1 MHHVVLEQWS
11 RRASPVHA
19 VDPRAKLGVTLVLLV
34 AVATSPTLSAP
45 QFAAYA
51 AVLAGVLL
59 AAGLPLA
66 GVALRAGIVLPF
78 AGAFALMSWL
88 AGDAARSLAIL
99 SKSYLSVFAVLV
111 LVGTTPVA
119 RLFAGLERLGAPRSL
134 VLVLQFL
141 YRYLF
146 VISEQAQHM
155 RLAAS
160 SRGAL
165 GRAPAR
171 VRLHAPAGAVAVLFA
186 RSYRRAEAVYRAML
200 ARGFTGHIEPVVP
213 LRLGAGD
220 ILAAGA
226 AAGAVIGIR
235 FGL

>member
-1 MHHVVLEQWS
+1 MHHVVVEQWS

-19 VDPRAKLGVTLVLLV
+19 LDPRAKLGVTLLLLV
-34 AVATSPTLSAP
+34 AVATSPALTAL

-51 AVLAGVLL
+51 ALLGGILL
-59 AAGLPLA
+59 AAGLPVA

-78 AGAFALMSWL
+78 AGAFAAMSWL
-88 AGDAARSLAIL
+88 AGDAGRAVAIV
-99 SKSYLSVFAVLV
+99 SKSYLSVFAALA
-111 LVGTTPVA
+111 LVGTTPIA
-119 RLFAGLERLGAPRSL
+119 RLFGGLERLGAPRSL

-165 GRAPAR
+165 KHAPR
-171 VRLHAPAGAVAVLFA
+171 WVRLRAPAGAVAVLFA
-186 RSYRRAEAVYRAML
+186 RSYRRAEAVYQAML
-200 ARGFTGHIEPVVP
+200 ARGFAGHIEPIAP
-213 LRLGAGD
+213 FRLGAGD
-220 ILAAGA
+220 LLAAA
-226 AAGAVIGIR
+226 AAAAAVAAIR

>member
-11 RRASPVHA
+11 RRASRVHA
-19 VDPRAKLGVTLVLLV
+19 LDPRAKLVVTLLLLI
-34 AVATSPTLSAP
+34 AIATSPALGGA

-51 AVLAGVLL
+51 GLLAAVVL
-59 AAGLPLA
+59 AAGLPPG

-78 AGAFALMSWL
+78 AGALAVMNWL
-88 AGDAARSLAIL
+88 AGDVARSVAIL
-99 SKSYLSVFAVLV
+99 LKSYLSVFAALV

-155 RLAAS
+155 RLAAQ

-165 GRAPAR
+165 ERAPRRTRLRAPAS
-171 VRLHAPAGAVAVLFA
+171 AVAVLFA
-186 RSYRRAEAVYRAML
+186 RSYRRAEAVYQAML
-200 ARGFTGHIEPVVP
+200 ARGFAGHVEPVAP
-213 LRLGAGD
+213 LRLAGKD
-220 ILAAGA
+220 LLAAGA
-226 AAGAVIGIR
+226 ASGAILAIR
-235 FGL
+235 LGL